1 MNWQPITITPGQLKS
16 PLVTA
21 AAVFCAL
28 SALLGL
34 AGIVLLFDK
43 EFAALLVQDRI
54 AGGVQSGSSL
64 RAWYLIDTALTV
76 LCFLCPLITVLGL
89 WIAHRVNYVRGLG
102 ILSTGCKCLLW
113 GMYAASAA
121 ALAYYLFRMVRY
133 IILVLPF
140 NEAPYYIYS
149 LLVTEGLMGVQA
161 WLVFWVLRKFLQDTG
176 DCILSI
182 TYTLS
187 SGKLDSAPIPSF
199 PALGLV
205 ILGIGQLVLAWDRV
219 FTFTIIPNYVQ
230 DTYKILI
237 AEHPGQYLA
246 AATLFTGAIA
256 NFLLSA
262 YLRHYNRV
270 CERTRFQANRN
281 KLGS

>member
-1 MNWQPITITPGQLKS
+1 MNRQTIPITPNQLKS
-16 PLVTA
+16 PLIPASFIVLI
-21 AAVFCAL
+21 L
-28 SALLGL
+28 SAVLAL
-34 AGIVLLFDK
+34 AGVVLLFDA
-43 EFAALLVQDRI
+43 EFAAILVQKRI
-54 AGGVQSGSSL
+54 DGGVQAGSAL
-64 RAWYLIDTALTV
+64 RAWYLIDTTITL
-76 LCFLCPLITVLGL
+76 LSFLCPLVIICGILT
-89 WIAHRVNYVRGLG
+89 AHRFGFVRGLG
-102 ILSTGCKCLLW
+102 ILSTASRFLLR
-113 GMYAASAA
+113 GVYVSSAV

-140 NEAPYYIYS
+140 NEGVYYIYS

-161 WLVFWVLRKFLQDTG
+161 WLVYRVIRKFLQDTE

-205 ILGIGQLVLAWDRV
+205 ILGCINLVLALDKI

-230 DTYKILI
+230 DTYKILV
-237 AEHPGQYLA
+237 AAHPGQYLA
-246 AATLFTGAIA
+246 AAGLLLGAVG

-262 YLRHYNRV
+262 YLRHYNRI
-270 CERTRFQANRN
+270 CERTRFQASR
-281 KLGS
+281 KKIG